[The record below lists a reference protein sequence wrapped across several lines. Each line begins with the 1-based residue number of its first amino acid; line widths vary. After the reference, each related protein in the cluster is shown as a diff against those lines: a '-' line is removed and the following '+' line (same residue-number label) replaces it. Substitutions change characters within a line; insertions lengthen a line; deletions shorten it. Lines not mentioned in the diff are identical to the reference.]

1 MGDEDSPSNSTA
13 PAVAI
18 SGDVVPGEDNVLSF
32 NDFLFWM
39 PMLVDSWWKILVCVI
54 VVVLIFTLCC
64 YCFQCCYFFWDC
76 CSDPYWGYCPCFR
89 TSGCE
94 YCCKLRF
101 CSNKKKRKKFVRR
114 RSVPEDEQ
122 TIIISEKMIPTIS
135 SGWKSGNTTKID
147 LGNIEDGKNSTRPP
161 TSNGFLGSRDTLPPY
176 KDDSIF
182 HFMGLGRRK
191 RSYALDS
198 GITSAN
204 VSFDDAA
211 SCKSYKSILP
221 KNDIELVAV
230 QTSGR
235 YPQKIQKTIQEL
247 SAPRVFPVKEEDEEG
262 DEGSPFMYSST
273 PMSMSLARST
283 PTPFK
288 SIRPPSN
295 SLIPVKAIP
304 ESLNTTRTSSYN
316 EDTGSLLE
324 HDSVH
329 LMLFGKETIL

>member
-101 CSNKKKRKKFVRR
+101 CSNKKKRKKFK
-114 RSVPEDEQ
+114 
-122 TIIISEKMIPTIS
+122 KMIPTIS

-161 TSNGFLGSRDTLPPY
+161 TSNAAAKATNPSFRKMILNSWLFKRA
-176 KDDSIF
+176 DDIHKKF
-182 HFMGLGRRK
+182 KK
-191 RSYALDS
+191 RSK
-198 GITSAN
+198 
-204 VSFDDAA
+204 SFLLLAF
-211 SCKSYKSILP
+211 S
-221 KNDIELVAV
+221 
-230 QTSGR
+230 
-235 YPQKIQKTIQEL
+235 
-247 SAPRVFPVKEEDEEG
+247 PVKEEDEEG

-304 ESLNTTRTSSYN
+304 ESLIPHEPPAIMRIR
-316 EDTGSLLE
+316 DRCWE
-324 HDSVH
+324 HDSIKSDFVKSTMSGTS
-329 LMLFGKETIL
+329 LQELRVNPLFSGHIPYHNINMMIYASLNFSSPLY